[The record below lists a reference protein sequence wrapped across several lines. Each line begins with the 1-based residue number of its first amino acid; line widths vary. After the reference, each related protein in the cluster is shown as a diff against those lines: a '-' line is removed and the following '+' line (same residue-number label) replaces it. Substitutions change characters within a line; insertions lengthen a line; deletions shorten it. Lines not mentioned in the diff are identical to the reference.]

1 MLPKIVLSS
10 VEKKRELEDKDPQLP
25 PRSPCGPEPAG
36 TIQSPLSLRLF
47 YFILIFNVKSR
58 ETGEVGEEELL
69 GSPEDSMGCHLNRL
83 SISHS

>member
-1 MLPKIVLSS
+1 MLPKTVLSS
-10 VEKKRELEDKDPQLP
+10 VEKRRELEDKDPQLP
-25 PRSPCGPEPAG
+25 PRSPRGPEPAG

-58 ETGEVGEEELL
+58 ETGEVGEELL
-69 GSPEDSMGCHLNRL
+69 GSPEDSMGCHLNHL